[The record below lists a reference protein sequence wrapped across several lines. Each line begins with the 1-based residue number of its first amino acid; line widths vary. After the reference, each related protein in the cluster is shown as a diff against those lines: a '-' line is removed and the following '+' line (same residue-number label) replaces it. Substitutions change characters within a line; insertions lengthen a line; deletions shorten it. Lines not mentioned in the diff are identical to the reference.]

1 MSKLKII
8 SLIIPTLFIG
18 CSTDTTKDGAPE
30 TIPLDISAIPDAVP
44 RYELQSH
51 SANPRSYTVLGKQY
65 TLETHPSNYLQTGTA
80 SWYGTKFHEHKTAN
94 GETYDM
100 FAMTAAHKTL
110 PIPSYVQ
117 VTNMDNQQ
125 QVIVRINDR
134 GPFHEDRIID
144 LSYAAAVKLGIQQN
158 GTGLVEVKALEATQ
172 TNEAESIYL
181 QLGVFGDIE
190 NANKLEEEL
199 RQVQFNPRIKTEQH
213 QGNNRYKV
221 QLGPILSNVEADT
234 LIDSLNQ
241 LGITN
246 SHFISEKNHD

>member
-1 MSKLKII
+1 MPKLKII
-8 SLIIPTLFIG
+8 ALIPWLFIG
-18 CSTDTTKDGAPE
+18 CSIDSTKDGAPE
-30 TIPLDISAIPDAVP
+30 TIPLDISAIPNAVP

-51 SANPRSYTVLGKQY
+51 SANPRSYSVLGKKY
-65 TLETHPSNYLQTGTA
+65 YLETHPSDYQQTGTA

-117 VTNMDNQQ
+117 VTNLDNQQ

-134 GPFHEDRIID
+134 GPFHNDRIID

-181 QLGVFGDIE
+181 QVGVFSHRD
-190 NANKLEEEL
+190 NAQQLKATLSQAQL
-199 RQVQFNPRIKTEQH
+199 YPRIKTEQYH
-213 QGNNRYKV
+213 GKTRYKI
-221 QLGPILSNVEADT
+221 QLGPILSNVEAGT
-234 LIDSLNQ
+234 LIDKLNQ
-241 LGITN
+241 LDITN
-246 SHFISEKNHD
+246 AHFMSEKRHD